1 MNSASVITTTTTS
14 GLYDNGVTGRRGN
27 SAYAVGIMHSVN
39 SSNDGSLSTT
49 AVLITSVTMV
59 VSRLGETMKGYDAE

>member
-1 MNSASVITTTTTS
+1 MNSASVVTTTTS

-27 SAYAVGIMHSVN
+27 SAYAVGITHSVN

-49 AVLITSVTMV
+49 AVWITSVTMV